1 MNTINVNLDRF
12 YAVSIKEHLVE
23 LKEQLQELEHILTQK
38 PLSAI
43 EYRALERNLQ
53 LLVEACIGLA
63 KRVLKGHGCIPPSEA
78 RKVFEK
84 LAANG
89 LDNSPIEWTK
99 VIGMRNAIVH
109 DYLDIDAARITT
121 VLKNRDYL
129 KLFEFGAQYL

>member
-89 LDNSPIEWTK
+89 LDNSTIEWTK

>member
-12 YAVSIKEHLVE
+12 YAASIKEHLAE
-23 LKEQLQELEHILTQK
+23 LKEQLQELEHILAQG

-53 LLVEACIGLA
+53 LLAEACIGLA
-63 KRVLKGHGCIPPSEA
+63 KRVLKGQGCTPPSEA
-78 RKVFEK
+78 RKAFEK
-84 LAANG
+84 LAAKG
-89 LDNSPIEWTK
+89 LDNGTIEWTK

-129 KLFEFGAQYL
+129 KLFEFAAQYL